1 MAGSVRHN
9 RMRENTT
16 WPGFVDALAALLM
29 VIIFVLMLF
38 VVAQFY
44 LTQALS
50 GRDKDL
56 LRLQN
61 QINELGE
68 LLSVEKVANTEL
80 QTTIAKLKFDLETS
94 NTERDKLTNQ
104 VAQLIITGDQLREK
118 LVVAADTEEKLTNQ
132 INTLETKA
140 VDLEKNLKNSSE
152 ITRLTK
158 IELDKSILQLT
169 NLEKELAA
177 KKRENDS
184 AQQQIQ
190 NSEFQKEKLKREID
204 EARRLLDK
212 IIIKLSKEKFKL
224 VAAEKLYSKLKDEKK
239 LSNQRLNEQIEAL
252 RKEIALLNKTLAT
265 VEREAEEKNVRILDL
280 GKKLNRALASKVQE
294 LARFRSEFFGKLQ
307 EVLKNRKD
315 IRIVGDRFVFQSEVL
330 FASGAAKI
338 GINGKKELI
347 KLANTLNKITQKI
360 PQNIDWILQV
370 EGHTDHIPIYNA
382 KFQSNWDLSSARA
395 ISVVEFLIKKG
406 VKPSRLSAAGFGEF
420 QPLDRRRDEIS
431 NRRNRRIEIKLT
443 QR

>member
-1 MAGSVRHN
+1 MTGSVRQS
-9 RMRENTT
+9 RIRESTT

-56 LRLQN
+56 IRLQD
-61 QINELGE
+61 QINEIGE
-68 LLSVEKVANTEL
+68 LLSLEKIANTEL
-80 QTTIAKLKFDLETS
+80 QTNIEQLKFNLESS
-94 NTERDKLTNQ
+94 NAERDKLSSQ
-104 VAQLIITGDQLREK
+104 VAQLIITGDQLRQELIRASGK
-118 LVVAADTEEKLTNQ
+118 EAELTGQ
-132 INTLETKA
+132 LLRLQSKSA
-140 VDLEKNLKNSSE
+140 DLEDNLKSANE
-152 ITRLTK
+152 IARLSK

-169 NLEKELAA
+169 NLRKELEA
-177 KKRENDS
+177 KTKENES
-184 AQQQIQ
+184 SLKQIED
-190 NSEFQKEKLKREID
+190 SEFQREKLKREIA

-224 VAAEKLYSKLKDEKK
+224 VSAKQLNASLKQEKK
-239 LSNQRLNEQIEAL
+239 LSNQRLNAQIEAL
-252 RKEIALLNKTLAT
+252 RKEIALLNQTLET
-265 VEREAEEKNVRILDL
+265 KEQEAEEKDVRIVDL

-330 FASGAAKI
+330 FAYGIAEI
-338 GINGKKELI
+338 GGDGKKELM
-347 KLANTLNKITQKI
+347 KLANTLNKITPKI
-360 PQNIDWILQV
+360 PSNIDWILQV

-395 ISVVEFLIKKG
+395 ISVVQFLIKEG

-420 QPLDRRRDEIS
+420 QPLDKRRDEIS

>member
-1 MAGSVRHN
+1 MTGSVRQS
-9 RMRENTT
+9 RIRESTT

-56 LRLQN
+56 IRLQD
-61 QINELGE
+61 QINEIGE
-68 LLSVEKVANTEL
+68 LLSLEKIANTEL
-80 QTTIAKLKFDLETS
+80 QTNIEQLKFNLESS
-94 NTERDKLTNQ
+94 NAERDKLSNQ
-104 VAQLIITGDQLREK
+104 IAQLIITGDQLRQELIIASGK
-118 LVVAADTEEKLTNQ
+118 EAELTGQ
-132 INTLETKA
+132 LLRLQSKSA
-140 VDLEKNLKNSSE
+140 DLEDNLKSANE
-152 ITRLTK
+152 IARLSK

-169 NLEKELAA
+169 NLRKELEA
-177 KKRENDS
+177 KTKENES
-184 AQQQIQ
+184 SLKQIED
-190 NSEFQKEKLKREID
+190 SEFQREKLKREIA

-224 VAAEKLYSKLKDEKK
+224 VSAKQLNASLKQEKK
-239 LSNQRLNEQIEAL
+239 LSNQRLNAQIEAL
-252 RKEIALLNKTLAT
+252 RKEIALLNQTLET
-265 VEREAEEKNVRILDL
+265 KEQEAEEKDVRIVDL

-330 FASGAAKI
+330 FASGISEI
-338 GINGKKELI
+338 GGDGKKELM
-347 KLANTLNKITQKI
+347 KLANTLNKITPKI
-360 PQNIDWILQV
+360 PSNIDWILQV

-395 ISVVEFLIKKG
+395 ISVVQFLIKEG

-420 QPLDRRRDEIS
+420 QPLDKRRDEIS